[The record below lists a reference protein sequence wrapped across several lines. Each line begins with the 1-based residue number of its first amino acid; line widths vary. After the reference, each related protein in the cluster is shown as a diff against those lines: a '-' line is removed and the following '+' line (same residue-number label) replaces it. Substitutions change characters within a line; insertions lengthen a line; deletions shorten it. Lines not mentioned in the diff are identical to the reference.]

1 MCPLRL
7 LLIFLSASLA
17 GFFVL
22 RNLRSQPHHDHD
34 HGNSD
39 DASSSTQSSDSPIP
53 IFSKVRVAIE
63 SGFWTFVDM
72 ASGRYLW
79 SHLTS
84 TSKSKQST

>member
-17 GFFVL
+17 GFFVF
-22 RNLRSQPHHDHD
+22 RNLRSQPHLVHHDD
-34 HGNSD
+34 AGE
-39 DASSSTQSSDSPIP
+39 ASSSAQSSDSSIP
-53 IFSKVRVAIE
+53 AFSKVRVAIE

-79 SHLTS
+79 NHLTS
-84 TSKSKQST
+84 SSKSKRST